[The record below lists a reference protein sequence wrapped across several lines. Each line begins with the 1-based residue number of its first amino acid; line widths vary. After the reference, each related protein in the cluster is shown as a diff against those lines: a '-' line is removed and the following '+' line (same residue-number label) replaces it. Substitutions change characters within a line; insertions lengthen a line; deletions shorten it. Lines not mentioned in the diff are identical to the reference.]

1 VYTTLSSVYSILIN
15 NNHPKGETKMELKN
29 LEEMTAYV
37 ENKFGGEGAI
47 YKCTARPLDPF
58 GPVVKYHI
66 TWTPREDSKYT
77 DTIEGPMW
85 VAPTGYT
92 AAVPFTA

>member
-1 VYTTLSSVYSILIN
+1 
-15 NNHPKGETKMELKN
+15 MELKN

-37 ENKFGGEGAI
+37 ENKFGSLS
-47 YKCTARPLDPF
+47 YKCTARPLDTF

-66 TWTPREDSKYT
+66 TWTPANAQM

-85 VAPTGYT
+85 VAPNGYT
-92 AAVPFTA
+92 AAVPFSAK